1 MFSKK
6 YDFVAIGDITTD
18 AFIRLKEAKV
28 YCDIDNTNCKISMNF
43 ADKIPYEFVEVV
55 KAVGNSANAS
65 VAGARLGLSS
75 ALVSDLGKDQNGNEC
90 LAELKKNNVSTTYV
104 SRHKTVATNY
114 HYVLWYEAERTI
126 LVKHNAYPYALP
138 HIAPPKW
145 LYVSSIGGNSETY
158 HEQIMDYVDAHPE
171 MNVAFQPGTFQMK
184 LGVEKLKRLYARTH
198 VFVCNVEESKRILGT
213 SESDIKKL
221 LLGIATLGPKIVA
234 ITDGPKGAYLYDG
247 AKSYFMRIYPDPKQP
262 LERTGAGDAFAS
274 TFVSALALG
283 KTPLEALRIAP
294 VNSMSVV
301 QYVGAQKGLLTMQEI
316 EGWLAKA
323 PADYTAKE
331 I

>member
-18 AFIRLKEAKV
+18 AFIRLKEASV
-28 YCDIDNTNCKISMNF
+28 HCDINTSACQICMNF

-75 ALVSDLGKDQNGNEC
+75 ALVSDLGADQNGDEC
-90 LAELKKNNVSTTYV
+90 KAELKKNNVSIKYLTQ
-104 SRHKTVATNY
+104 HKNIATNY

-126 LVKHNAYPYALP
+126 LVKHNEYPYILP
-138 HIAPPKW
+138 KITAPKW
-145 LYVSSIGGNSETY
+145 LYVSSLGGASEKYHDEIMTY
-158 HEQIMDYVDAHPE
+158 VEKNPE
-171 MNVAFQPGTFQMK
+171 MKVAFQPGTFQMK
-184 LGVEKLKRLYARTH
+184 LGVEKLKRLYTRTE
-198 VFVCNVEESKRILGT
+198 VFVCNVEESKRILNT
-213 SESDIKKL
+213 EEKDIKKL
-221 LLGIATLGPKIVA
+221 LASIAELGPKIVL

-247 AKSYFMRIYPDPKQP
+247 TKSYFMVIYPDPKPP

-274 TFVSALALG
+274 TFVACLALG
-283 KTPLEALRIAP
+283 KSPFEALRIAP

-301 QYVGAQKGLLTMQEI
+301 QYVGAQKGLLTMPQI
-316 EGWLAKA
+316 EGWLSKA
-323 PADYTAKE
+323 PADYVPKE

>member
-65 VAGARLGLSS
+65 VAGSRLGLSS
-75 ALVSDLGKDQNGNEC
+75 ALVSDLGADQNGYDC
-90 LAELKKNNVSTTYV
+90 IAELKKNSVSTKYLAK
-104 SRHKTVATNY
+104 HKDIATNY

-126 LVKHNAYPYALP
+126 LVKHNEYPYALP
-138 HIAPPKW
+138 KITPPKW
-145 LYVSSIGGNSETY
+145 LYVSSLGGASEKY
-158 HEQIMDYVDAHPE
+158 HAEITDYVEKNPE
-171 MNVAFQPGTFQMK
+171 VKVAFQPGTFQMK
-184 LGVEKLKRLYARTH
+184 LGVEKLKRLYARTE
-198 VFVCNVEESKRILGT
+198 VFVCNVEESKRILNT
-213 SESDIKKL
+213 EEKDIKKL
-221 LLGIATLGPKIVA
+221 LTGIAELGPKIVA

-247 AKSYFMRIYPDPKQP
+247 AKSFYMPIYPDPKPP

-274 TFVSALALG
+274 TFVSCLALG

-301 QYVGAQKGLLTMQEI
+301 QYIGAQKGLLTLREI